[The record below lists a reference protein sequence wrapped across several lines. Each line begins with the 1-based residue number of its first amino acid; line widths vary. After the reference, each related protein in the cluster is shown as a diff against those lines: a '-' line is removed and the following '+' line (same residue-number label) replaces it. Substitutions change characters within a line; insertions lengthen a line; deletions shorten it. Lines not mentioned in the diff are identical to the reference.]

1 MHSLTPEQV
10 ATMFMGSRV
19 IALDIETTGLSR
31 EHDNII
37 ELGIVEFIDGVLT
50 RQNSALYGGG
60 SSPERALQVHGI
72 KDEDRNGLLTFG
84 DTAKGFR
91 TYLAHEIPDTRTRRG
106 IKETIVVGHNV
117 RDFDMPFIVAS
128 AKCAGFPLMIRD
140 GYISIADTLVLSRK
154 HLSSP
159 DFKLETLC
167 KVYGIEH
174 GGHRGLGDALSSW
187 YILLTIMEKTGVVHI
202 SKLIERFSL

>member
-1 MHSLTPEQV
+1 
-10 ATMFMGSRV
+10 MGSRV

-31 EHDNII
+31 DVDNII

-60 SSPERALQVHGI
+60 SSPQRALQVHGI
-72 KDEDRNGLLTFG
+72 SDEERNGLLTFG
-84 DTAKGFR
+84 DTVKGLR
-91 TYLAHEIPDTRTRRG
+91 TYLAHEIADTRTRRG
-106 IKETIVVGHNV
+106 IKETIIVGHNV
-117 RDFDMPFIVAS
+117 RDFDMPFIVSS
-128 AKCAGFPLMIRD
+128 AKRAGFPLMIRD
-140 GYISIADTLVLSRK
+140 GYISIADTLILSRK

-187 YILLTIMEKTGVVHI
+187 HILLTIMEKTGVTHI